1 MFDNPLNLLYIVL
14 ATVILLLGILLAIAL
29 VYMIMILRDAS
40 KASFFVRDTA
50 EKVNEFMYKPLMMA
64 TTIVENI
71 KPILENL
78 QSKGEDILKKKG
90 KKKK

>member
-14 ATVILLLGILLAIAL
+14 ATIILLIGILLAIAL
-29 VYMIMILRDAS
+29 VYLIMILRDAS

-64 TTIVENI
+64 TTIVENL

-78 QSKGEDILKKKG
+78 QEKGEGILKKK

>member
-1 MFDNPLNLLYIVL
+1 MFENPLNLLYIVL
-14 ATVILLLGILLAIAL
+14 AAVILLLGILIAIAL
-29 VYMIMILRDAS
+29 VYLIMILRDAS

-78 QSKGEDILKKKG
+78 QEKGEGMLKKK